1 MIKHIL
7 MTVDWTVNETENR
20 SIENKQMK
28 NKWEKKR

>member
-7 MTVDWTVNETENR
+7 ITVDWTLNEIENR

-28 NKWEKKR
+28 NRWEKKR